1 MMVRNFSLSF
11 AAVMA
16 MQVLALSFLG
26 TSSAFQNPIPS
37 SHAITQ
43 HRQHTTE
50 LSIANFNIFEGLFGG
65 GGNDSNQNNSSNGA
79 NVVIDLPAKEV
90 KVGALKFFL
99 QIYLVGEQNKPAPG
113 SWVLNQNDENQSIDM
128 YYKDGTGMFSIKIN
142 EVSIQI
148 SRYGERPSL
157 QYMLQESVFLHGV
170 LDEINELAYGSNEDD
185 IEEDKRLVQFAD
197 TSIMEKAR
205 EGLPARQAEE

>member
-1 MMVRNFSLSF
+1 MIRNFSISF
-11 AAVMA
+11 AALVA
-16 MQVLALSFLG
+16 VSALSALR

-37 SHAITQ
+37 SHAINQ
-43 HRQHTTE
+43 HRQSPTE
-50 LSIANFNIFEGLFGG
+50 LSVANFNIFGGLFGG
-65 GGNDSNQNNSSNGA
+65 GGNDSSSNNNSNGP
-79 NVVIDLPAKEV
+79 NVVVDLPADEV

-99 QIYLVGEQNKPAPG
+99 QIYLVGEQNKPLPG
-113 SWVLNQNDENQSIDM
+113 SWALNQNDENQSIDM

-157 QYMLQESVFLHGV
+157 EYMLQESVFLHGI
-170 LDEINELAYGSNEDD
+170 LDEINELAYGTNEDD
-185 IEEDKRLVQFAD
+185 IEEDKRLIQFAD

-205 EGLPARQAEE
+205 EGLPARKAQE